1 MVLVNVFDFIFFSTI
16 EVDSFT
22 AKIFDIYET
31 TRTEGL
37 SQVRCVWLIR
47 IYSCTF
53 ASFLVQRI
61 YYFVEEG
68 IESMFPLKYVKI
80 LKEYDTLYY

>member
-1 MVLVNVFDFIFFSTI
+1 MYFISFFFFSTI

-37 SQVRCVWLIR
+37 SQVRCV
-47 IYSCTF
+47 
-53 ASFLVQRI
+53 
-61 YYFVEEG
+61 
-68 IESMFPLKYVKI
+68 
-80 LKEYDTLYY
+80 